1 MFLRFVLLGFA
12 FITVIFLFDII
23 VPKMKIKYRLYKKLK
38 EKKQKQETFRKKMQE
53 LEIKWISNSLVI
65 H

>member
-1 MFLRFVLLGFA
+1 MKGEYQMFLRFVLLGFA

-53 LEIKWISNSLVI
+53 LEIK
-65 H
+65 

>member
-53 LEIKWISNSLVI
+53 LEIK
-65 H
+65 